1 MRGESDTAGEQGSSP
16 APLLRSGGG
25 SAVRNHGSGWWT
37 YECVNRVPHGVEIRN
52 FVDEKFEDVERD
64 SNAEDDRVSHD
75 FKRRRKVNHAESLQD
90 AESGYGCVKIETRGK
105 TGSQSEAERLERV
118 HKL

>member
-1 MRGESDTAGEQGSSP
+1 MRSESDTAGEQGGSP
-16 APLLRSGGG
+16 APFLRRGYG
-25 SAVRNHGSGWWT
+25 SAVRNHGSRGRT
-37 YECVNRVPHGVEIRN
+37 YESVNRVPNGVEIRN
-52 FVDEKFEDVERD
+52 FVGEKFDDVERD